1 MNIPRYITEYRKE
14 LELKNYSKNTIKS
27 YISLVRLFL
36 AAFDGTFTEPKKI
49 PVSVIKQYLR
59 ESSSISVLKQNI
71 GAIKR
76 FYRYVVNQPLKFK
89 GVEYPRKQRKLP
101 RVINHDELLKKI
113 NAIPNLKHKA
123 ILSLAYCCGLRV
135 SEVVNLKISDID
147 GKQRIILI
155 LQAKGKKDRMVPVSE
170 NVLVTL
176 REYFKEYR
184 PKEYLFNGQFTTKYS
199 VTSCQQIFK
208 KYIDK
213 KHSFHHLRH
222 SAFTTMLEKGVDL
235 RVIQTVAGHRSPNTT
250 AIYTHVSSK
259 FLQSIQTPI

>member
-1 MNIPRYITEYRKE
+1 MNIPKHLGEYRKE
-14 LELKNYSKNTIKS
+14 LELKNYSPNTIKS
-27 YISLVRLFL
+27 YISLVGLFL
-36 AAFDGTFTEPKKI
+36 AAFDGLFTEPKKI
-49 PVSVIKQYLR
+49 PVSVIKEYLK

-76 FYRYVVNQPLKFK
+76 FYQYIVNQPLKFRHI
-89 GVEYPRKQRKLP
+89 EYPRKQRKLP
-101 RVINHDELLKKI
+101 RVINHEDLLAKI
-113 NAIPNLKHKA
+113 NSITNLKHKA

-155 LQAKGKKDRMVPVSE
+155 SQAKGNKDRYVPVSE
-170 NVLVTL
+170 NILATL

-184 PKEYLFNGQFTTKYS
+184 PKEYLFNGQFTAKYS

-208 KYIDK
+208 KYIDTR
-213 KHSFHHLRH
+213 HSFHHLRH
-222 SAFTTMLEKGVDL
+222 SSFTTMLEKGVDL

-250 AIYTHVSSK
+250 AIYTHVSHK